1 MIRCLLVAL
10 LCLPLAAQ
18 QLPLPPHYEQLPPA
32 ATLQPGAQS
41 AEVAALQWAL
51 AWLGYELD
59 RDGVYG
65 EQTRTALE
73 DFQRSAGLSADGLFG
88 PGTRRVLDQQLV
100 ALPAPS
106 DQSVSALR
114 KRLKAALRA
123 GDRGAAH
130 QLLTAL
136 ASLDSSKAT
145 DAILAQLDALL
156 PVESSYRLCRQLLAG
171 VSDATDIARLLERGA
186 PLERV
191 FAVEVFELRAREEDD
206 ELLLDALSDKHPAVR
221 RRTIL
226 ALRHRKRLP
235 VVYALIAHMKSRD
248 KKPDGEQQQ
257 AAAVLDALVGVRLG
271 LGEDYEN
278 WFDGQLDSGQRPPT
292 GLAEPTVSFY
302 DAPLVS
308 PNLVFV
314 FDTSCSMR
322 VSKLL
327 EPAKQ
332 ELQRTIE
339 SLPHG
344 TRFSILSFA
353 NEVHPWQE
361 GPVKA
366 NDRSRQAACAHVA
379 ALDVEGNHTRLDR
392 ALRAALQLEGV
403 DTIVVLTD
411 GYPMRSQN
419 IPDSVMLDGLE
430 EQNRLIQARIVT
442 LGFAEANHGL
452 LDAMARSTGGDSR
465 QVD

>member
-1 MIRCLLVAL
+1 MFRSLLICL
-10 LCLPLAAQ
+10 LCLTGFAQ
-18 QLPLPPHYEQLPPA
+18 QLPLPPHYEQLPPTA
-32 ATLQPGAQS
+32 QLQPGMQS

-88 PGTRRVLDQQLV
+88 PGTRRIFDQQLV
-100 ALPAPS
+100 AAPEPAE
-106 DQSVSALR
+106 QSVSALR

-123 GDRGAAH
+123 GERGVTH
-130 QLLTAL
+130 QAL
-136 ASLDSSKAT
+136 AALAALDARKAT
-145 DAILAQLDALL
+145 DAILDQLDALL
-156 PVESSYRLCRQLLAG
+156 PVESSYRLTRKLLAG
-171 VSDATDIARLLERGA
+171 VEDARGIARLLSKGA

-191 FAVEVFELRAREEDD
+191 FAVEVLELRAREEDD
-206 ELLLDALSDKHPAVR
+206 ELLLDALSDRHPAVR

-226 ALRHRKRLP
+226 ALRSRKRLP

-248 KKPDGEQQQ
+248 KQPDGEQQQ
-257 AAAVLDALVGVRLG
+257 AAAVLDELVGVRLG

-278 WFDGQLDSGQRPPT
+278 WFDGQLDTQQRPPT

-308 PNLVFV
+308 PNLVFI

-339 SLPHG
+339 SLPDG
-344 TRFSILSFA
+344 TRFNILSFA
-353 NEVHPWQE
+353 NEVRPWQE
-361 GPVKA
+361 GQVKA
-366 NDRSRQAACAHVA
+366 NKRSREAARAYVA
-379 ALDVEGNHTRLDR
+379 QLDVEGNHTRLDR
-392 ALRAALQLEGV
+392 ALRKALTLEGV
-403 DTIVVLTD
+403 DTVVVLTD

-419 IPDSVMLDGLE
+419 IPDCVMLDGLE
-430 EQNRLIQARIVT
+430 EQNRMIQARVVT

-452 LDAMARSTGGDSR
+452 LEAMARSTGGDSR
-465 QVD
+465 QID